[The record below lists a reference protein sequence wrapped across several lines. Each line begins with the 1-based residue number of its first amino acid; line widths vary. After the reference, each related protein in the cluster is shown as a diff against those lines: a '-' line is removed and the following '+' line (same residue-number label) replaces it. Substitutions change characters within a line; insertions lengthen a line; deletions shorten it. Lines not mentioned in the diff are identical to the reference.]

1 MKIKAEIKNFFYGFI
16 IVNILWYIIAK
27 VVMLPIIQNPLMVYS
42 NIFTSFYS
50 TMFIHIVYSL
60 FRVISGVCVALII
73 GMTVGLIMAR
83 YKSIEKILSPIVYFT
98 YPVPKIALL
107 PVVMLLLGLGE
118 LSKITMIFLIV
129 VFQIIISTRD
139 AVKSIPNETYNGLI
153 SLGASR
159 FQIFNNIIMPNIASE
174 ILTTIRISLG
184 TAISVLFFTE
194 TYGTEYGMGYYI
206 MDAWMR
212 VNYLDMYSGIVILS
226 ILGLLLFAAV
236 DTAENLICKWKL

>member
-1 MKIKAEIKNFFYGFI
+1 MKIRAGIKNFFYGFI
-16 IVNILWYIIAK
+16 IVNIIWYIVAK
-27 VVMLPIIQNPLMVYS
+27 QFMMPIIQNPLDVYE
-42 NIFTSFYS
+42 NIITNFYS
-50 TMFIHIVYSL
+50 SMFIHILYSL
-60 FRVISGVCVALII
+60 FRVFSGVFISLII
-73 GMTVGLIMAR
+73 GMFIGLIMAR
-83 YKSIEKILSPIVYFT
+83 YKIMEKILSPIVYFT

-107 PVVMLLLGLGE
+107 PIVMLIFGLGE

-139 AVKSIPNETYNGLI
+139 AVMSIPKETYN
-153 SLGASR
+153 SLTSVGASKI
-159 FQIFNNIIMPNIASE
+159 QIFNNIIMPNIASE

-194 TYGTEYGMGYYI
+194 NYGTEYGMGYYI

-226 ILGLLLFAAV
+226 ILGLLLFAIV
-236 DTAENLICKWKL
+236 DIAENAICKWKL

>member
-1 MKIKAEIKNFFYGFI
+1 
-16 IVNILWYIIAK
+16 
-27 VVMLPIIQNPLMVYS
+27 MLPVIQNPLKVYA
-42 NIFTSFYS
+42 NIITNFYS
-50 TMFIHIVYSL
+50 AMFIHIAYSL
-60 FRVISGVCVALII
+60 FRVFSGVCIALII
-73 GMTVGLIMAR
+73 GMSIGLIMAR
-83 YKSIEKILSPIVYFT
+83 YKAIEKVLSPIVYFT

-139 AVKSIPNETYNGLI
+139 AVKSIPNETYNCLI
-153 SLGASR
+153 SLGAS
-159 FQIFNNIIMPNIASE
+159 IFNNIIMPNIASE

-226 ILGLLLFAAV
+226 ILGMLLFAAV
-236 DTAENLICKWKL
+236 DTAESLICKWKH

>member
-1 MKIKAEIKNFFYGFI
+1 MKIRAGIKNFFYGFI
-16 IVNILWYIIAK
+16 IVNIIWYIVAK
-27 VVMLPIIQNPLMVYS
+27 QFMMPIIQNPLDVYE
-42 NIFTSFYS
+42 NIITNFYS
-50 TMFIHIVYSL
+50 SMFIHILYSL
-60 FRVISGVCVALII
+60 FRVFSGVFISLII
-73 GMTVGLIMAR
+73 GMFIGLIMAR
-83 YKSIEKILSPIVYFT
+83 YKTMEKILSPIVYFT

-107 PVVMLLLGLGE
+107 PIVMLIFGLGE

-139 AVKSIPNETYNGLI
+139 AVMSIPKETYN
-153 SLGASR
+153 SLTSVGASKI
-159 FQIFNNIIMPNIASE
+159 QIFNNIIMPNIASE

-194 TYGTEYGMGYYI
+194 NYGTEYGMGYYI

-226 ILGLLLFAAV
+226 ILGLLLFAIV
-236 DTAENLICKWKL
+236 DIAENAICKWKL

>member
-16 IVNILWYIIAK
+16 IVNILWYIISEL
-27 VVMLPIIQNPLMVYS
+27 VMLPIIQNPLKVYA
-42 NIFTSFYS
+42 NIITNFYS
-50 TMFIHIVYSL
+50 AMFIHIIYSL
-60 FRVISGVCVALII
+60 FRVISGVCIALII
-73 GMTVGLIMAR
+73 GMTIGLIMAR

>member
-1 MKIKAEIKNFFYGFI
+1 MKIKAKIKNFFYGFI

-27 VVMLPIIQNPLMVYS
+27 LVMLPVIQNPLKVYA
-42 NIFTSFYS
+42 NIITNFYS
-50 TMFIHIVYSL
+50 AMFIHIAYSL
-60 FRVISGVCVALII
+60 FRVFSGVCIALII
-73 GMTVGLIMAR
+73 GMSIGLIMAR
-83 YKSIEKILSPIVYFT
+83 YKAIEKVLSPIVYFT

-139 AVKSIPNETYNGLI
+139 AVKSIPNETYNCLI

-226 ILGLLLFAAV
+226 ILGMLLFAAV
-236 DTAENLICKWKL
+236 DTAESLICKWKH